1 MNYQEY
7 IESGK
12 LDAYVL
18 GYCTPEEA
26 LEAECMARVF
36 PEVKQELAAIR
47 AAFESHAMA
56 NKVAPP
62 ANLKSKIFDAIEQTE
77 PSTNESE
84 TKIVNI
90 NKPQAA
96 SNHNLKYMM
105 AASVALLL
113 MFGYGIVS
121 LYSSNATLSDKLS
134 ALQQQQ
140 TETENSLAAN
150 KSLLSSTQNQLAIVS
165 NPNALPVAMKG
176 LPNSPKSLAT
186 VYWNKDTKEIFL
198 SVNSLPVPQ
207 PGLQYQLWAIVN
219 GAPVDLGVFNLPTG
233 DSLLQKMKSVDNASA
248 FAVTLEKE
256 GGSATPTMDQ
266 MYVMGNS

>member
-90 NKPQAA
+90 NKPHSA

-113 MFGYGIVS
+113 LFGYGIFN
-121 LYSSNATLSDKLS
+121 LYSSNANLSDKLS

-150 KSLLSSTQNQLAIVS
+150 KSLLTSTQNQLAIVS

-266 MYVMGNS
+266 MYVLGNS

>member
-1 MNYQEY
+1 MEYQEY

-36 PEVKQELAAIR
+36 PEVKQELASIH
-47 AAFESHAMA
+47 AAFENHAMA
-56 NKVAPP
+56 HKVKPP
-62 ANLKSKIFDAIEQTE
+62 AELKSKIFAAINETE
-77 PSTNESE
+77 TKNNVSE
-84 TKIVNI
+84 TKII
-90 NKPQAA
+90 NLSQPQTVP
-96 SNHNLKYMM
+96 NNNLKYMV
-105 AASVALLL
+105 AASVALVLIC
-113 MFGYGIVS
+113 GYGIFN
-121 LYSSNATLSDKLS
+121 LNSSNTKLS
-134 ALQQQQ
+134 GKLNALQQQQ
-140 TETENSLAAN
+140 IETENKLVTS
-150 KSLLSSTQNQLAIVS
+150 KSLLLNTQNQLAIVS
-165 NPNALPVAMKG
+165 NPDALPVAMKG

-207 PGLQYQLWAIVN
+207 AGLQYQLWAIVN
-219 GAPVDLGVFNLPTG
+219 GSPVDLGVFNMPGG

-256 GGSATPTMDQ
+256 GGSATPTMNQ